1 MNTIDELLGQVVHA
15 ARLEF
20 GEREYEYRKYYHRW
34 VSGKHGQ
41 GGQFYSD
48 IVGQVITAEEY
59 EENYLDGLADQRDAF
74 MCRSNKLGY
83 YSYQKKVVTPGW
95 QDRLIEKIENM

>member
-1 MNTIDELLGQVVHA
+1 MEAIEELLEQLAHL

-20 GEREYEYRKYYHRW
+20 GEREYEYKKFYHRW
-34 VSGKHGQ
+34 VSGKCGRA
-41 GGQFYSD
+41 GQFYSD

-95 QDRLIEKIENM
+95 QDRLIEKIESM